1 MSDNENEV
9 VPFNEIDTNGIN
21 LSAAVEQGQK
31 MTAMLKSMG
40 IKEATFDS
48 GAHFTHDSENETS
61 TLAADGIVM
70 QQREHT
76 TSVTFRNAG
85 STPEQALEEV
95 KGSGSTQKT
104 LGAFS
109 GTYQQR
115 ISQMLADDD

>member
-9 VPFNEIDTNGIN
+9 VPFNEIETNGIN
-21 LSAAVEQGQK
+21 LDAAVEQGQK

-48 GAHFTHDSENETS
+48 GAHFTHDNESQTS

-76 TSVTFRNAG
+76 TTVTFRNAG
-85 STPEQALEEV
+85 STAEQALEEV
-95 KGSGSTQKT
+95 KNSGSTQKT

-109 GTYQQR
+109 GSYQQR
-115 ISQMLADDD
+115 ISQMLADDE

>member
-1 MSDNENEV
+1 MSDNNEV
-9 VPFNEIDTNGIN
+9 VPFSEIETSGIN
-21 LSAAVEQGQK
+21 LNAAVEQGQK
-31 MTAMLKSMG
+31 MTALLKSMG

-48 GAHFTHDSENETS
+48 GAYFTHDNESQTS

-70 QQREHT
+70 QQRAHT
-76 TSVTFRNAG
+76 TTVTFRNAG

-95 KGSGSTQKT
+95 KNSGSTQKT

-115 ISQMLADDD
+115 ISQMLADEE